1 MSDTLKTIARVD
13 ARKNRS
19 GCPRND
25 DWDHGRPPGL
35 PRFGL
40 AYHHGNFQLPS
51 TDTEAFRAD
60 EEGVDA
66 DVPVD
71 AKNAS
76 TSDFENCRQFSTAPT
91 PNLFFFKEERRTKNE
106 ERTTRNS
113 AT

>member
-1 MSDTLKTIARVD
+1 MSDTLKIAQAD
-13 ARKNRS
+13 ARKKPVRMPQERRS
-19 GCPRND
+19 GSRRTSRSTQVRARVSP
-25 DWDHGRPPGL
+25 WEFL
-35 PRFGL
+35 M
-40 AYHHGNFQLPS
+40 AS
-51 TDTEAFRAD
+51 TDTETFRAD
-60 EEGVDA
+60 KEGVDA

-113 AT
+113 VT

>member
-1 MSDTLKTIARVD
+1 MA
-13 ARKNRS
+13 
-19 GCPRND
+19 
-25 DWDHGRPPGL
+25 
-35 PRFGL
+35 
-40 AYHHGNFQLPS
+40 S
-51 TDTEAFRAD
+51 TDTETFRAD
-60 EEGVDA
+60 KEGVDA

-113 AT
+113 VT

>member
-1 MSDTLKTIARVD
+1 MSDTLKIAQAD
-13 ARKNRS
+13 ARKNPS

-25 DWDHGRPPGL
+25 DRNRGRPPGL
-35 PRFGL
+35 PKFGL
-40 AYHHGNFQLPS
+40 AYQSRVFSVAS
-51 TDTEAFRAD
+51 TDTETFRAD

-113 AT
+113 VT

>member
-1 MSDTLKTIARVD
+1 VAS
-13 ARKNRS
+13 N
-19 GCPRND
+19 
-25 DWDHGRPPGL
+25 
-35 PRFGL
+35 
-40 AYHHGNFQLPS
+40 
-51 TDTEAFRAD
+51 DTEAFRAD

-91 PNLFFFKEERRTKNE
+91 PNLFFFNEERKNE

-113 AT
+113 VTEPSTKSDHLRYDVTLESTGLVRIWLASGIGTAVASRDFSVPLGV

>member
-1 MSDTLKTIARVD
+1 MSDTLNIAQAD
-13 ARKNRS
+13 ARTQPMRMPQERRS
-19 GCPRND
+19 GSRPTSQAHSRSGSRITVGIFNGLD
-25 DWDHGRPPGL
+25 RHG
-35 PRFGL
+35 
-40 AYHHGNFQLPS
+40 H
-51 TDTEAFRAD
+51 FRAD
-60 EEGVDA
+60 KEGVDA

-113 AT
+113 VT

>member
-1 MSDTLKTIARVD
+1 MSDTLKIAQAD
-13 ARKNRS
+13 ARTKPDEDAPGTTIGITADLQVHSSSGSRISVGIFNGLNR
-19 GCPRND
+19 
-25 DWDHGRPPGL
+25 
-35 PRFGL
+35 
-40 AYHHGNFQLPS
+40 HGNF
-51 TDTEAFRAD
+51 RAD
-60 EEGVDA
+60 KEGVDA

-113 AT
+113 VT

>member
-1 MSDTLKTIARVD
+1 MSDTLKIAPAD

-25 DWDHGRPPGL
+25 DRDHGRPPGL
-35 PRFGL
+35 PKFWL
-40 AYHHGNFQLPS
+40 AYHHGTFQWAS
-51 TDTEAFRAD
+51 TDTETFRAD

-71 AKNAS
+71 AKNAP

-91 PNLFFFKEERRTKNE
+91 PNLFFFNKERKKTK

-113 AT
+113 VT

>member
-1 MSDTLKTIARVD
+1 MRETTGQDAPGTTIGITADLQVHPSSSSRIIVGSF
-13 ARKNRS
+13 N
-19 GCPRND
+19 
-25 DWDHGRPPGL
+25 GL
-35 PRFGL
+35 
-40 AYHHGNFQLPS
+40 N
-51 TDTEAFRAD
+51 DTETFRAD
-60 EEGVDA
+60 KEGVDA

-113 AT
+113 VT

>member
-1 MSDTLKTIARVD
+1 
-13 ARKNRS
+13 
-19 GCPRND
+19 
-25 DWDHGRPPGL
+25 
-35 PRFGL
+35 
-40 AYHHGNFQLPS
+40 
-51 TDTEAFRAD
+51 
-60 EEGVDA
+60 VDA

-91 PNLFFFKEERRTKNE
+91 PNLFFLQRRKKNE

>member
-1 MSDTLKTIARVD
+1 MSDLLKIAQAD
-13 ARKNRS
+13 ARTNLVRMPQGRRS
-19 GCPRND
+19 GS
-25 DWDHGRPPGL
+25 RPTSRSPHVRAHVSSREFSVA
-35 PRFGL
+35 P
-40 AYHHGNFQLPS
+40 
-51 TDTEAFRAD
+51 TDAETFRAD

-91 PNLFFFKEERRTKNE
+91 PNLFFFKEERRTKNK

-113 AT
+113 VT

>member
-1 MSDTLKTIARVD
+1 MSDTRKIAQAD
-13 ARKNRS
+13 ARKKPVRMPQERRS
-19 GCPRND
+19 GS
-25 DWDHGRPPGL
+25 RPTS
-35 PRFGL
+35 RSTHVRARVSSSREFSV
-40 AYHHGNFQLPS
+40 AS
-51 TDTEAFRAD
+51 TDTDTFRAD

-91 PNLFFFKEERRTKNE
+91 PNLFVLKEERRNE

-113 AT
+113 VT